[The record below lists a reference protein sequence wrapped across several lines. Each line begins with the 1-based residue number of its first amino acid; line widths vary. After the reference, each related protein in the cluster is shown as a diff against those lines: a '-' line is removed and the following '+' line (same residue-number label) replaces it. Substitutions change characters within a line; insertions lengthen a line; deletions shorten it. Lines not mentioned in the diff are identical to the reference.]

1 MIFFLSM
8 NMKHTLLLLLLA
20 CALPVFAQQ
29 QTRRL
34 AQAPR
39 FRGHD
44 TIRVACVGNSIT
56 EGYGLKDKKTEA
68 YPARLQELLGDRYYV
83 QNFGLSG
90 HTLMNGTDRPYM
102 KDGKWFRFQ
111 KALASNPDIVT
122 IKLGTNDSKTPYDSL
137 LHADFMKDLNAM
149 IDSFQTLP
157 SKPYIYLC
165 LPIPANGEV
174 WTIRDSVISG
184 EVIPRIRAVAQE
196 RNLPVIDLYK
206 PMKPFMDLLPDK
218 IHPNAAG
225 AMLIAEEI
233 ARRIETDMLKGV
245 IRFGN
250 RHQGF
255 RPKAGQN
262 MGKRAEMKPEAKDG
276 KGSGVKVE
284 HKSRHQKGRK

>member
-1 MIFFLSM
+1 MKQLIILALS
-8 NMKHTLLLLLLA
+8 LLSFA
-20 CALPVFAQQ
+20 GVWAQQ
-29 QTRRL
+29 PATRMARHF
-34 AQAPR
+34 AK
-39 FRGHD
+39 D

-56 EGYGLKDKKTEA
+56 EGHGLKDKKTEA
-68 YPARLQELLGDRYYV
+68 YPARLQELLGDHYLV

-90 HTLMNGTDRPYM
+90 HTLMTGTDRPYM
-102 KDGKWFRFQ
+102 NDKKWHRFQ

-137 LHADFMKDLNAM
+137 LHADFIRDLNAL
-149 IDSFQTLP
+149 IDSFQALP

-165 LPIPANGEV
+165 LPIPADGEV

-225 AMLIAEEI
+225 AMIIAEEI
-233 ARRIETDMLKGV
+233 ARRIQTDMLKGL
-245 IRFGN
+245 IRFGQPLPVVER
-250 RHQGF
+250 RHSGEVAEPQVAKQP
-255 RPKAGQN
+255 RRHKMRKA
-262 MGKRAEMKPEAKDG
+262 KP
-276 KGSGVKVE
+276 
-284 HKSRHQKGRK
+284 

>member
-1 MIFFLSM
+1 MINTVMKNFLL
-8 NMKHTLLLLLLA
+8 TLLLA
-20 CALPVFAQQ
+20 CALPAAAQQ
-29 QTRRL
+29 IVPR
-34 AQAPR
+34 QATGPR
-39 FRGHD
+39 HFGHD

-56 EGYGLKDKKTEA
+56 EGHGLKDKKTEA
-68 YPARLQELLGDRYYV
+68 YPARLQELLGDRYLV

-102 KDGKWFRFQ
+102 HDGKWFRFQ

-137 LHADFMKDLNAM
+137 LHADFMRDLNAM
-149 IDSFQTLP
+149 IDSFQALP

-174 WTIRDSVISG
+174 WTIRDSVIEG

-206 PMKPFMDLLPDK
+206 PFKPFMDLLPDK

-250 RHQGF
+250 GPRGLRPRMVRPDQGKKMEAA
-255 RPKAGQN
+255 PK
-262 MGKRAEMKPEAKDG
+262 EKPADD
-276 KGSGVKVE
+276 SSIKVE
-284 HKSRHQKGRK
+284 HKSRHQKGRRK

>member
-1 MIFFLSM
+1 
-8 NMKHTLLLLLLA
+8 MKHALLTLLLA
-20 CALPVFAQQ
+20 CALPAFGQV
-29 QTRRL
+29 
-34 AQAPR
+34 QAPR
-39 FRGHD
+39 MAQAHRYLGHD

-56 EGYGLKDKKTEA
+56 EGHGLKDKKTEA

-90 HTLMNGTDRPYM
+90 YTLMKGTDRPYM
-102 KDGKWFRFQ
+102 NDGKWFRFQ
-111 KALASNPDIVT
+111 KALASDPDIVT

-149 IDSFQTLP
+149 IDSFQALP

-184 EVIPRIRAVAQE
+184 EIIPRIRAVAQE

-250 RHQGF
+250 RPHDIRRGAGHGASQKAEIA
-255 RPKAGQN
+255 PKG
-262 MGKRAEMKPEAKDG
+262 KPEKDAN
-276 KGSGVKVE
+276 VKVD
-284 HKSRHQKGRK
+284 HKSRHQKGRKK